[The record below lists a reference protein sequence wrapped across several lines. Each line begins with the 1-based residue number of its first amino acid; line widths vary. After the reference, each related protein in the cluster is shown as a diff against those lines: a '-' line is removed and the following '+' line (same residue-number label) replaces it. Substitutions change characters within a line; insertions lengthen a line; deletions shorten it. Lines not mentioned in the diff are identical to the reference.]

1 MLQLENMKMSLLQK
15 GEEPPYELLLLA
27 DPSMQMLDSY
37 LSAALVYLFR
47 LENKVIAV
55 YVLYPLDNITAE
67 IKNIAVAETFQ
78 NQGAGKLLLQH
89 AIESARKKGYKKL
102 LICTGNSSMGQLYL
116 YQKMGFEPTE
126 IIPDFFVKNYK
137 DPIYE
142 NGIQCKHKIQ
152 LIKLL

>member
-1 MLQLENMKMSLLQK
+1 MSLLQK

-55 YVLYPLDNITAE
+55 YVLYPLDKITAE

-102 LICTGNSSMGQLYL
+102 LISTGNSRPHL
-116 YQKMGFEPTE
+116 
-126 IIPDFFVKNYK
+126 
-137 DPIYE
+137 
-142 NGIQCKHKIQ
+142 
-152 LIKLL
+152 

>member
-102 LICTGNSSMGQLYL
+102 LIGTGNSSMGQLYL